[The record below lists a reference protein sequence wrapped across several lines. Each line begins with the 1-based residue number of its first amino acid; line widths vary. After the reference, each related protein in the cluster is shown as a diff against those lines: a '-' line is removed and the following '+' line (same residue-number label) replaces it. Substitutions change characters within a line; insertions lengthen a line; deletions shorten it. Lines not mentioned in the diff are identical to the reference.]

1 MANEKLVERL
11 EASDRI
17 PDDVDVNEFLD
28 EVFTEPQQSTMLRA
42 LLADVV
48 DFTPLVGDFIAYQRL
63 KEAQKQGVSYPARPA
78 ALENAFSD
86 LPGPLGFIG
95 DVAVAQH
102 TLEYLDR
109 EKGIDVSAAFSE

>member
-1 MANEKLVERL
+1 MANQQLVDRL
-11 EASDRI
+11 EANERI

-48 DFTPLVGDFIAYQRL
+48 DFTPLIGDFLAYQRL
-63 KEAQKQGVSYPARPA
+63 KQAQEQGVSYPSRPA
-78 ALENAFSD
+78 ALENALSD
-86 LPGPLGFIG
+86 LPPPLGILG
-95 DVAVAQH
+95 DAAIAQH

-109 EKGIDVSAAFSE
+109 EKGIDISAALSE